1 MTSLQINISPE
12 VKIVFRNY
20 PDAVRSKIENLR
32 RIIFETA
39 SEIEEITQLEETL
52 KWGEPSYLAKK
63 GSTIRIDW
71 KPKSPNQYAMY
82 FNCSTKLIET
92 FKKIYENKF
101 EFEGKRAIVF
111 QLDEEIPEK
120 EFKNCIK
127 AALTYHRVKNIKNL
141 GMSTKL

>member
-20 PDAVRSKIENLR
+20 PDAVRRKIENLR

-82 FNCSTKLIET
+82 FNCSTKVIET
-92 FKKIYENKF
+92 LKKIYENKF